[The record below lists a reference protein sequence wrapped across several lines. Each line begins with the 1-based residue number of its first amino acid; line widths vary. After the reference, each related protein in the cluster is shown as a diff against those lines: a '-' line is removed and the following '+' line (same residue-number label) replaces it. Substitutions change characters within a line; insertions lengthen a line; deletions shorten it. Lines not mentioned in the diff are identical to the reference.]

1 MNRVALDRHFASF
14 ETRLAALLRMRNTG
28 YAIHIS
34 PHPEEPAHGGRLEGR
49 RVLMQRYD
57 ENADA

>member
-1 MNRVALDRHFASF
+1 MNWVVWDRHLASF
-14 ETRLAALLRMRNTG
+14 ETRLAALLRMRKISH
-28 YAIHIS
+28 AIHIF

-49 RVLMQRYD
+49 RVLMQRID